1 MTINQLQYFM
11 SLASRL
17 NFRAVAEKYFIT
29 QPTLSR
35 QIASLEEELNV
46 KLFERSKH
54 GVELTAA
61 GKVLQEG
68 LPSVYQ
74 ELTSLLHETQEVAAM
89 GAKHLTIAVQD
100 DQVISKRLMD
110 AIDQF
115 REDEPNVHIR
125 LDRSNLSDLY
135 SGLVDQK
142 IDFANVLDLDGH
154 FMKEFQFVELS
165 REPSCI
171 AMQSSRAFRYKGEMT
186 PHQANELLKE
196 VKLCLITLD
205 SYDSVGEPIQSARSN
220 LKMEIPD
227 SLCTID
233 SKFESM
239 PLKVAAGLCVTIS
252 NSSHIMSLDP
262 QVALVPVSGANEY
275 RKGILYRLDNPNPAL
290 TKFLQ
295 YL

>member
-1 MTINQLQYFM
+1 MTLNQLQYFM

-74 ELTSLLHETQEVAAM
+74 DLTSLLLETQEVSAM
-89 GAKHLTIAVQD
+89 GAKHLTISVQD
-100 DQVISKRLMD
+100 DQVLSDRIMD
-110 AIDQF
+110 AINQF
-115 REDEPNVHIR
+115 RADEPNVHIR
-125 LDRSNLSDLY
+125 LERASLSDLY
-135 SGLVDQK
+135 TGLVDQK
-142 IDFANVLDLDGH
+142 IDLANVLDLDGH
-154 FMKEFQFVELS
+154 LMKDFQFLELS
-165 REPSCI
+165 KEASCI
-171 AMQSSRAFRYKGEMT
+171 AMQSGCAFQYKGEIS
-186 PHQANELLKE
+186 PQQADELLKE
-196 VKLCLITLD
+196 VQLCLVTLD
-205 SYDSVGEPIQSARSN
+205 SYDSVGDPIQSARSN
-220 LKMEIPD
+220 LGMEIPE

-262 QVALVPVSGANEY
+262 QVSLVPVSGANEY

>member
-74 ELTSLLHETQEVAAM
+74 ELSSLLHETQEVSAM

-100 DQVISKRLMD
+100 DQVISSRLMD

-165 REPSCI
+165 KEPSCI
-171 AMQSSRAFRYKGEMT
+171 AMQSSCALRYKGEMT
-186 PHQANELLKE
+186 PQQADELLKE

-220 LKMEIPD
+220 LGMEIPD
-227 SLCTID
+227 AFCTID

-262 QVALVPVSGANEY
+262 QVGLVPVIGANEY
-275 RKGILYRLDNPNPAL
+275 KKGILYRLDNPNPAL

>member
-1 MTINQLQYFM
+1 MTLNQLQYFM

-74 ELTSLLHETQEVAAM
+74 DLTSLLLETQEVSAM
-89 GAKHLTIAVQD
+89 GAKHLTISVQD
-100 DQVISKRLMD
+100 DQVLSDRIMD
-110 AIDQF
+110 AINQF

-125 LDRSNLSDLY
+125 LERASLSDLY
-135 SGLVDQK
+135 TGLVDQK
-142 IDFANVLDLDGH
+142 IDLANVLDLDGH
-154 FMKEFQFVELS
+154 LMKDFQFVELS
-165 REPSCI
+165 KEASCI
-171 AMQSSRAFRYKGEMT
+171 AMQSGCAFQYKGAMS
-186 PHQANELLKE
+186 PQQADELLKE
-196 VKLCLITLD
+196 VQLCLVTLD
-205 SYDSVGEPIQSARSN
+205 SYDSVGDPIQSARSN
-220 LKMEIPD
+220 LGMEIPE
-227 SLCTID
+227 SFCTID

-262 QVALVPVSGANEY
+262 QVSLVPVSGANEY